1 MTDCPNAEMRDL
13 LPDLLH
19 ERLDPS
25 ARAAVMAHVA
35 KCAECRAELALMREA
50 RIALTS
56 DMRIVDVAAIA
67 SAVVARTS
75 APVVYELPR
84 QRRAQRWID
93 WRIAASIALVA
104 VGAASFAA
112 IRARQSAPARVEP
125 IAPQVA
131 LDTPKATVVAKTPES
146 VTPAMTPT
154 PAAAA
159 ELSAAGGVSDLSE
172 DDLRALVDDLDSI
185 AAEPATDPE
194 PVSVHVTLPG
204 RGGIE

>member
-67 SAVVARTS
+67 SAVIAQTS

-172 DDLRALVDDLDSI
+172 EDLRALVDDLDSI

>member
-67 SAVVARTS
+67 SAVIAQTS